1 MIKDKLSYKE
11 MSEMFFDEYAV
22 GITETPDGLKKAVKE
37 VGKYVKTLPAE
48 TLMEFEDIIKAK
60 DRADK
65 RYMKMHDGKTKKEVT
80 AERLRK
86 QGKLNQLLELYD
98 VREMAKECFMC
109 KVRIVIAGR
118 VAEIK
123 LENWQTK
130 HRTNSRSRSRSHAR
144 ARTM

>member
-11 MSEMFFDEYAV
+11 MSEMFFTDFAK
-22 GITETPDGLKKAVKE
+22 GITDTPDGLKKAVKE
-37 VGKYVKTLPAE
+37 VGNYVTELPAE
-48 TLMEFEDIIKAK
+48 TVMEFEDIIKAK

-80 AERLRK
+80 AEKLRS
-86 QGKLNQLLELYD
+86 QGKLNQLAELYD
-98 VREMAKECFMC
+98 IREMAKECFMC

-123 LENWQTK
+123 LENWQANN
-130 HRTNSRSRSRSHAR
+130 RTNSRSRSRAR